1 MNCPKNKE
9 IVKAFLT
16 TEEKLKDYKNIMLTT
31 SGGADSDI
39 MLDMVYRNLPPN
51 INIHYVFF
59 DTGLEFQAS
68 KDHLKE
74 LEEKYNIKIEIEKP
88 YKPIPVCCKEY
99 GQPFLSKFISDYI
112 SRLQRHNFKWEDRP
126 FEELYKE
133 YPHCK
138 SALKWWCNYQ
148 PGRKDGSQS
157 KFGIGYYPYLK
168 EYMVLNPPTFKISD
182 KCCQYSKKEAAKN
195 YHKKYNID
203 LTMTGVRKAEKGQRA
218 DAHKSCFSRHDKG
231 KPDEYRPL
239 FWFKKQDKI
248 DYDEFFEIKHN
259 RCYTVYGMDRTG
271 CGGCPFGKDFEEEL
285 LIMKKFEPKL
295 KKAAE
300 HIFKESYEYTR
311 GYREFRKGRTEED
324 KQKNEE

>member
-51 INIHYVFF
+51 TNIHYVFF

-112 SRLQRHNFKWEDRP
+112 SRLQRHNFNGKTD
-126 FEELYKE
+126 L
-133 YPHCK
+133 
-138 SALKWWCNYQ
+138 LKN
-148 PGRKDGSQS
+148 
-157 KFGIGYYPYLK
+157 FI
-168 EYMVLNPPTFKISD
+168 
-182 KCCQYSKKEAAKN
+182 KN
-195 YHKKYNID
+195 IRI
-203 LTMTGVRKAEKGQRA
+203 V
-218 DAHKSCFSRHDKG
+218 S
-231 KPDEYRPL
+231 
-239 FWFKKQDKI
+239 
-248 DYDEFFEIKHN
+248 
-259 RCYTVYGMDRTG
+259 
-271 CGGCPFGKDFEEEL
+271 L
-285 LIMKKFEPKL
+285 L
-295 KKAAE
+295 
-300 HIFKESYEYTR
+300 
-311 GYREFRKGRTEED
+311 
-324 KQKNEE
+324 